1 MAVHPALF
9 LLVCAAC
16 LLAPV
21 APSKGNLLGGWFSG
35 ISELASTARWGVED
49 VFDTLKEKAEDLRYA
64 LQGDACPV
72 AKDPLR
78 RLAEAFD
85 HSIRAQDQAV
95 EGVLAAFE
103 ARDVNLGQMGGGAA
117 GAVGDGDRVQ
127 KPLVMAFTGPTGVGK
142 TETGNTIAEAY
153 FTKREAIGKGTVKRP
168 KGLIVFRGEVRGC
181 GVGTV
186 RRARPRACRGTAG
199 VMRGC

>member
-1 MAVHPALF
+1 MAVHPGLF

-35 ISELASTARWGVED
+35 ISEFASTARWGVED
-49 VFDTLKEKAEDLRYA
+49 VFDTLKGKAEDLRYA

-85 HSIRAQDQAV
+85 HGIRAQDQAV

-117 GAVGDGDRVQ
+117 GAVGDGGKVQ

-153 FTKREAIGKGTVKRP
+153 FTKREGVGKGTVKRP

-181 GVGTV
+181 GVGHGSGHGL
-186 RRARPRACRGTAG
+186 ARVPGGQRG
-199 VMRGC
+199 